1 MTSSGQGSAYA
12 ATDGAAYQR
21 FIGRWTRRLADPLIA
36 FATPLPDGPVLDV
49 GTGTGSVVAAL
60 RKADPSRKITGIDIA
75 ELYLAFARKR
85 DDCEGATFLK
95 QDAAALDLPDN
106 HFAGAFS
113 CIVMNF
119 LKEPTKA
126 LSEMRRVVMPGGV
139 ITSAVWDFRG
149 GLVYQRMLWDTVAS
163 IDAAGAATR
172 DRIFSTPLGLPD
184 GMVDLWQAAGLD
196 DVTRDSLTI
205 RLDFSDFSDYW
216 EPLLGGQGPVGGY
229 VAGLDPDMQTRV
241 RDAVQAAFLSGAPDG
256 PRSLTATAW
265 AVKGRVPS

>member
-1 MTSSGQGSAYA
+1 MTSSGSGGYA

-21 FIGRWTRRLADPLIA
+21 FIGRWTRRLADPLVA
-36 FATPLPDGPVLDV
+36 FAGSLPKGPVLDV

-60 RKADPSRKITGIDIA
+60 QQAEPSRNVTGIDVA
-75 ELYLAFARKR
+75 EPYLAYAREQ
-85 DDCEGATFLK
+85 DACAGATFLQ
-95 QDAAALDLPDN
+95 QDAAALDLSDD

-139 ITSAVWDFRG
+139 IASAVWDFRG
-149 GLVYQRMLWDTVAS
+149 GLVYQRILWDTIAS
-163 IDAAGAATR
+163 LDPRAAATR
-172 DRIFSTPLGLPD
+172 DRIFSAPLGLPD
-184 GMVDLWQAAGLD
+184 GMVDLWRAEGLD
-196 DVTRDSLTI
+196 DVTRSSLTI
-205 RLDFSDFSDYW
+205 RMDFSNFSDYW

-241 RDAVQAAFLSGAPDG
+241 REAVRAAFLAGAPDG
-256 PRSLTATAW
+256 ERSLTATAW
-265 AVKGRVPS
+265 AVKGRVPA